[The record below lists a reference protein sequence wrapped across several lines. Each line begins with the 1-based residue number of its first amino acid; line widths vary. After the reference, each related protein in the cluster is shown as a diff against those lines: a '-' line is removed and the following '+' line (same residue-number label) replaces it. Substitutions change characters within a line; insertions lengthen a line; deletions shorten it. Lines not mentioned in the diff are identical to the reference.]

1 MVFNRALL
9 YVHAVNKLKTFH
21 ICQSR
26 TAKKPVITKTWI
38 SGENLYGGEQR
49 SNQHV
54 ALQKPTCSEDVLR
67 K

>member
-1 MVFNRALL
+1 MIFNRALL
-9 YVHAVNKLKTFH
+9 HMHAVNKLKTFH

-26 TAKKPVITKTWI
+26 TAKKPLIRKARI
-38 SGENLYGGEQR
+38 SGKNLYGGEQR